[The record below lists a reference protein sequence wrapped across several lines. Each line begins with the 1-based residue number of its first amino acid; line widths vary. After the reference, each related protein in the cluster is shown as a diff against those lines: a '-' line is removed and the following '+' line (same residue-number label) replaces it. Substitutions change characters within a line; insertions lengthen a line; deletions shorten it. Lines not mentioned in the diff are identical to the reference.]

1 MLQIDTCIF
10 IMCLATSGNAYNIIY
25 IIQIPTII
33 AGSVFIDS
41 PFELLVDQHKNSVIN
56 TSIN

>member
-1 MLQIDTCIF
+1 MLQIDACIF
-10 IMCLATSGNAYNIIY
+10 IMCLATSGNAYIY

-41 PFELLVDQHKNSVIN
+41 PFELLVDQHKNGVID

>member
-10 IMCLATSGNAYNIIY
+10 IMCLATSGNTYIY